1 MQFTSANG
9 EIAINSTLKVS
20 ESATA
25 GGKVSAAGGTSGLTS
40 NKTTGTVTLRSA
52 GGAILVNGGRLTAD
66 RGTIDVR
73 NPGAAGLVQ
82 LNAALLA
89 ADVIKAGA
97 LGTDGQCEH
106 QRQPHPHRRP
116 DRANRRRRP
125 GAEPRP
131 DERAY
136 RQRPIWR
143 GRGRRKIPEFRHDRT
158 PFRRAAVLGVF
169 FHAET
174 AARVALTIF
183 SVHRLTAPGGPLVS
197 RLARPATHVKHHKPT
212 HECGVFAVF
221 GHPNAAVL
229 TYYGLFALQHRGQE
243 SAGIV
248 TADGPNTPFN
258 RHVAMGLVSQV
269 FNPPDLERLKG
280 TRAIG
285 HVRYSTTGSSN
296 LTNAQPLM
304 VDCARGQLAIGHN
317 GNLVNAAV
325 LRDELEQQGSI
336 FQTTVDSE
344 IILHLLAQPRDS
356 NGVLAAL
363 RKIQGAFS
371 LVMMGEQQI
380 IGVRD
385 PFGFRPLSLGMLEGA
400 YVLSSETC
408 AFDLIHAEFIR
419 DIEPGE
425 VVIID
430 KNGIRSEFPFKAEK
444 RAFCM
449 FEYVYFAR
457 PDSIINDI
465 NVARVRTAM
474 GRELARLHPV
484 EADLVVPVPDS
495 GNYAALGF
503 AEELGIPYNH
513 AFVRNHYIGRTF
525 LQPTQ
530 FIRDFNVRVKLNL
543 IKEAVAGKRVVV
555 VDDSIVRGTTAR
567 ARVVNLREA
576 GAKEVHMRISCPPHK
591 HACHYGIDFP
601 DPEKLLA
608 NQCTLEQIRDY
619 LGADSIGY
627 LDVDG
632 MVRATGQEEKNFC
645 LACFNAD
652 YPVPVDPTLDKFIME
667 RRQGRKDLLGD
678 DDQPEL
684 FDKVF

>member
-1 MQFTSANG
+1 M
-9 EIAINSTLKVS
+9 
-20 ESATA
+20 
-25 GGKVSAAGGTSGLTS
+25 
-40 NKTTGTVTLRSA
+40 
-52 GGAILVNGGRLTAD
+52 
-66 RGTIDVR
+66 
-73 NPGAAGLVQ
+73 
-82 LNAALLA
+82 
-89 ADVIKAGA
+89 
-97 LGTDGQCEH
+97 
-106 QRQPHPHRRP
+106 
-116 DRANRRRRP
+116 
-125 GAEPRP
+125 
-131 DERAY
+131 
-136 RQRPIWR
+136 
-143 GRGRRKIPEFRHDRT
+143 
-158 PFRRAAVLGVF
+158 
-169 FHAET
+169 
-174 AARVALTIF
+174 
-183 SVHRLTAPGGPLVS
+183 
-197 RLARPATHVKHHKPT
+197 KHHKPT

-248 TADGPNTPFN
+248 TATGPNTPFV
-258 RHVAMGLVSQV
+258 RHVNMGLVSQV
-269 FNPPDLERLKG
+269 FTGPDLERLKG

-285 HVRYSTTGSSN
+285 HVRYSTTGSST
-296 LTNAQPLM
+296 LLNAQPL
-304 VDCARGQLAIGHN
+304 VFNTGRGQIAIGHN

-325 LRDELEQQGSI
+325 LRDELERRGSI

-344 IILHLLAQPRDS
+344 IILHLLAQPNGTS
-356 NGVLAAL
+356 NVFGAL
-363 RKIQGAFS
+363 RKIQGAYS
-371 LVMMGEQQI
+371 LVMMSEREI

-385 PFGFRPLSLGMLEGA
+385 PFGFRPLSLGKLEGA
-400 YVLSSETC
+400 WVLSSETC
-408 AFDLIHAEFIR
+408 AFDLIHAEFVQEIQ
-419 DIEPGE
+419 PGE

-430 KNGIRSEFPFKAEK
+430 ENGPRFEYPFKEEK
-444 RAFCM
+444 SAFCM

-457 PDSIINDI
+457 PDSIINNI

-503 AEELGIPYNH
+503 SEELGIPYNH

-530 FIRDFNVRVKLNL
+530 LIRDFNVRVKLNL

-601 DPEKLLA
+601 DPEKLIA
-608 NQCTLEQIRDY
+608 NQHSLQQIRDY

-632 MVRATGQEEKNFC
+632 MVRATNQDQQNFC
-645 LACFNAD
+645 LACFNGS
-652 YPVPVDPTLDKFIME
+652 YPVPVDPHIDKYIME
-667 RRQGRKDLLGD
+667 RRAHRMNLLIED
-678 DDQPEL
+678 EHPDL
-684 FDKVF
+684 FDRES